1 MMKFLKKH
9 SYEIIRLFVIQIGMT
24 IFSLIVT
31 TTASMAFED
40 KGGADVA
47 KLAVSIFAIGFHMFV
62 VYTTMWEVG
71 FKRQEKLELGREPQ
85 DALFGGKIAFVAN
98 IPNLILSLLMVIGL
112 LRLVSQSNFFIGLF
126 GIARLIDGFLNATY
140 LGLIGY
146 LLPSSTNALYY
157 ILTAVLCLASVLP
170 AIIVSQIACRL
181 GEKNIRLTK
190 GKAPSLE

>member
-31 TTASMAFED
+31 TTASMAFKD
-40 KGGADVA
+40 KGADVA
-47 KLAVSIFAIGFHMFV
+47 KLVASIFAIGFHMFV

-85 DALFGGKIAFVAN
+85 DALFGSKIAFMAN

-112 LRLVSQSNFFIGLF
+112 LRLVSESSFFIGLF
-126 GIARLIDGFLNATY
+126 GVARLIDGFLNATY
-140 LGLIGY
+140 LGVIGY
-146 LLPSSTNALYY
+146 LLPSSYNALYY